1 MSLDTLPAMLT
12 NAFDPSS
19 NEVTLEEKIQHI
31 WDDMCLK
38 PRTPTSS
45 VDHNSDH
52 REQSDDSD
60 DEYVAISDVSD
71 EEEPNDLII
80 DCPLWRDRPEGLID
94 ALLTSAKDA
103 PNHFNLL
110 DKVLYSLLLC
120 KIPPSVTSG
129 LTLLPIITAA
139 AKALR
144 RLPISSTRL
153 FKSIHVCSK
162 NHDQEAFL
170 GEYIVTHSS
179 ISSWKHEC
187 SPDWESYKVT
197 TLFDTNTI
205 RLALL
210 VAYLDQTTHP
220 SASNVMQGY
229 VNLLSRIVESLSKS
243 YESSYSRTACQNYAY
258 RVAQAFLWT
267 AWQRSLLLFSYYVF
281 GTRLRHEMNARF
293 MQNLPRPDMT
303 WDPDIDFSALG
314 SPLQSVNA
322 QDSLGC
328 QYVCR
333 YSFELLRSSALSGTQ
348 DYRNLFIR
356 FNELFANR
364 KPRCRQMSDGTWE
377 QCDGKSWQSCGRFF
391 GLQIADQSAHDIE
404 CPKPCKRLPWDEASY
419 RSVQGA
425 RSVAHASTPKGGP
438 LRYCAASDRTL
449 AVSHVWSHGQGGNPD
464 QGFNECL
471 HDRYSTIARDLG
483 CDSYWIDAACI
494 PSDAELRS
502 AAIKTINPIFRNSK
516 VTLICDKDI
525 MEVDIAEPLSI
536 DRLEIIVSV
545 LLLSDWNVRGWTMLE
560 VVRGNKAAHLLCKN
574 NQTVPL
580 GRVLTMLYKSGSID
594 LCALLIGSPQLM
606 PPGKKLR
613 APSIE
618 TASTLLSRRYASRP
632 GDDVIIWSLLCGD
645 DKPHQSPISLWK
657 SREHS
662 WVKTGFLMS
671 SCDRI
676 ASAPRGY
683 GWAPA
688 TPQVLGPYT
697 SRPSLP
703 SPIFWPY
710 DGSGTCAARI
720 TPSPDG
726 KMTFL
731 RGKWL
736 AHVYLP
742 SSKPSA
748 ESTVDLA
755 KSCWERAEQLL
766 FLEGYK
772 RVLFLR
778 PLLMESV
785 ESGWAPDL
793 SAPFTAA
800 QNLDGAE
807 NVAVA
812 VCATMEDHAQ
822 YVDAAYPEEY
832 TEMYELEPECWEW
845 KGVYQ
850 CLPKEAASQLNYKSR
865 QVRIV

>member
-1 MSLDTLPAMLT
+1 M
-12 NAFDPSS
+12 
-19 NEVTLEEKIQHI
+19 QYI

-38 PRTPTSS
+38 PRTATSS
-45 VDHNSDH
+45 VDHDNDH
-52 REQSDDSD
+52 REQGNDSD
-60 DEYVAISDVSD
+60 DEYVTISDEPD
-71 EEEPNDLII
+71 EKEPNDLII

-94 ALLTSAKDA
+94 ALLTSAEDA
-103 PNHFNLL
+103 TNHFNLL
-110 DKVLYSLLLC
+110 DKVLYDLLTC
-120 KIPPSVTSG
+120 KVSQSVTNE
-129 LTLLPIITAA
+129 LELLPIITTAVE
-139 AKALR
+139 ALR
-144 RLPISSTRL
+144 RLPLSSTRL
-153 FKSIHVCSK
+153 FNNIHVCST
-162 NHDQEAFL
+162 NHDQEAFP
-170 GEYIVTHSS
+170 GEYISTQSLAS
-179 ISSWKHEC
+179 PYKHEN
-187 SPDWESYKVT
+187 SLNWDSYKVT

-220 SASNVMQGY
+220 SASNTMQGY
-229 VNLLSRIVESLSKS
+229 VNLLSRLLESLSKPHD
-243 YESSYSRTACQNYAY
+243 SSNARTAYQQHAY

-267 AWQRSLLLFSYYVF
+267 AWQRSLLLYSYYVF
-281 GTRLRHEMNARF
+281 GTRLRHEMNTRF
-293 MQNLPRPDMT
+293 MQNLPRSDMT
-303 WDPDIDFSALG
+303 RDPDIDFSALG
-314 SPLQSVNA
+314 LSLQSVDA
-322 QDSLGC
+322 QGSLGC

-356 FNELFANR
+356 FNELFAKRN
-364 KPRCRQMSDGTWE
+364 PRCRHTSSGTWE

-391 GLQIADQSAHDIE
+391 GLQIADQSAHDFK
-404 CPKPCKRLPWDEASY
+404 CSKPCRQLPWDEASY
-419 RSVQGA
+419 RSVQGP
-425 RSVAHASTPKGGP
+425 RSVDHASTPRGGP
-438 LRYCAASDRTL
+438 LKYCIASDRAL

-502 AAIKTINPIFRNSK
+502 AAIKTINPIFRNSR

-525 MEVDIAEPLSI
+525 MDVDVGEPLTI
-536 DRLEIIVSV
+536 DKLEILVSV

-560 VVRGNKAAHLLCKN
+560 VVRGNKAVHLLCKN
-574 NQTVPL
+574 NQTIPL

-606 PPGKKLR
+606 PPGNKLR

-618 TASTLLSRRYASRP
+618 TASTLLSRRYASRL

-657 SREHS
+657 SREGS

-671 SCDRI
+671 SCHRI
-676 ASAPRGY
+676 ADAPRGY

-697 SRPSLP
+697 PLRSPG

-710 DGSGTCAARI
+710 DGSGTAAARI
-720 TPSPDG
+720 MRLPDG
-726 KMTFL
+726 TRTFL
-731 RGKWL
+731 RGRWL
-736 AHVYLP
+736 THLYLP
-742 SSKPSA
+742 SSKPSS
-748 ESTVDLA
+748 ELTVDFA
-755 KSCWERAEQLL
+755 GSCWERAEQLL
-766 FLEGYK
+766 SLEGYE

-778 PLLMESV
+778 PLLIESV
-785 ESGWAPDL
+785 ESGWTPDL

-800 QNLDGAE
+800 QNLDEVE

-812 VCATMEDHAQ
+812 VCATSEDHAQ
-822 YVDAAYPEEY
+822 CAESEYPDVFTDEQ
-832 TEMYELEPECWEW
+832 YELEPECWEW
-845 KGVYQ
+845 KGVYP
-850 CLPKEAASQLNYKSR
+850 CFPKEAASQLSYKTR
-865 QVRIV
+865 QVRII

>member
-1 MSLDTLPAMLT
+1 MLT
-12 NAFDPSS
+12 NVFDDLSGKQ
-19 NEVTLEEKIQHI
+19 VTLEEKMQHI

-38 PRTPTSS
+38 PQTPASS
-45 VDHNSDH
+45 VRDRGH
-52 REQSDDSD
+52 REQGEDSD
-60 DEYVAISDVSD
+60 DDYMTVSVVSD
-71 EEEPNDLII
+71 QEEPNDLVI
-80 DCPLWRDRPEGLID
+80 DCPLWRDRPEGLVD
-94 ALLTSAKDA
+94 ALLTSANDA
-103 PNHFNLL
+103 TNHFGLL
-110 DKVLYSLLLC
+110 DKVLHDLLLC
-120 KIPPSVTSG
+120 KVPPSVAG
-129 LTLLPIITAA
+129 ELTLLPIVTRAVE
-139 AKALR
+139 ALR
-144 RLPISSTRL
+144 RLPRSSTRL
-153 FKSIHVCSK
+153 FNSIHTCSMS
-162 NHDQEAFL
+162 HDQEAVV
-170 GEYIVTHSS
+170 GEYVVSHSPT
-179 ISSWKHEC
+179 SSGKHEC
-187 SPDWESYKVT
+187 SPSWESYKVT
-197 TLFDTNTI
+197 TLFDTNTM

-229 VNLLSRIVESLSKS
+229 VNLLSRLLESLSGS
-243 YESSYSRTACQNYAY
+243 CESSNPRTASQKHAR

-267 AWQRSLLLFSYYVF
+267 AWQRALLLFSYYVF

-293 MQNLPRPDMT
+293 MQSLPRPDMA

-322 QDSLGC
+322 PDSPGC

-348 DYRNLFIR
+348 DYRNLLVR
-356 FNELFANR
+356 FDELFASR
-364 KPRCRQMSDGTWE
+364 KPRCRRRSNGTWE
-377 QCDGKSWQSCGRFF
+377 QCNGKSWQSCGRFF
-391 GLQIADQSAHDIE
+391 GLQIADQSAHDME

-419 RSVQGA
+419 RSVQGP

-438 LRYCAASDRTL
+438 LKYCAASDQTL

-464 QGFNECL
+464 QGFNACL
-471 HDRYSTIARDLG
+471 HDRYSAIARDLG

-516 VTLICDKDI
+516 VTLICDQDI
-525 MEVDIAEPLSI
+525 MEVDATEPLSI

-560 VVRGNKAAHLLCKN
+560 VVRGNKAVHLLCKHN
-574 NQTVPL
+574 RTVPL
-580 GRVLTMLYKSGSID
+580 RRVLTMLYKSGSID

-606 PPGKKLR
+606 PPGDKLR

-618 TASTLLSRRYASRP
+618 TASTLLSRRYASRL

-676 ASAPRGY
+676 AGAPRGY

-688 TPQVLGPYT
+688 TPQVLGPYM
-697 SRPSLP
+697 SPRSPQ

-710 DGSGTCAARI
+710 DGSGTSAARI

-726 KMTFL
+726 KTTFL

-736 AHVYLP
+736 VHVYLP

-755 KSCWERAEQLL
+755 GSCWERAEQLL
-766 FLEGYK
+766 SLEGYE

-778 PLLMESV
+778 PLLVESV

-800 QNLDGAE
+800 QNVEEAE
-807 NVAVA
+807 NVVVA
-812 VCATMEDHAQ
+812 VCATREDHAQ
-822 YVDAAYPEEY
+822 YVDPAYPEEY
-832 TEMYELEPECWEW
+832 TDMYELEPECWEW
-845 KGVYQ
+845 KGVYR
-850 CLPKEAASQLNYKSR
+850 CLPEEATGQLNYKSR
-865 QVRIV
+865 QVRII